1 MKTSLFFLI
10 NLVLLQA
17 ILTGC
22 EKNTASP
29 VPASQGN
36 GETGFVSGKVTD
48 ARGNAMPG
56 VKVVIEHTVWFG
68 TYLFA
73 TTDNQGN
80 YRLAIPTD
88 PAGSWTAKAQI
99 ERTAYGKAYTFDLH
113 PVHEGSFNRNGP
125 AVRDFTWK
133 LSGRRPGTETY
144 YGAHLD
150 LYQFG
155 TDVPM
160 NQVKIIFTP
169 AAGETQLI
177 DGSPAVAFERTVE
190 DVSGTFMVK
199 DIPVGR
205 YSVKAVYP
213 GKNLKLDNRHDNG
226 DAETNKTV
234 VFGKNG
240 YLASTEYN
248 IEFWLTE

>member
-1 MKTSLFFLI
+1 
-10 NLVLLQA
+10 VLLQV

-22 EKNTASP
+22 EKDT
-29 VPASQGN
+29 VQPAPGSQN
-36 GETGFVSGKVTD
+36 SVEAGFVSGKVTD

-56 VKVVIEHTVWFG
+56 VKIVIEHTVWFG

-80 YRLAIPTD
+80 YRLALPAD
-88 PAGSWTAKAQI
+88 PAGSWTAKAQV
-99 ERTAYGKAYTFDLH
+99 ERTAYGQAYTFDLH
-113 PVHEGSFNRNGP
+113 PVHEGSFNRNSP

-133 LSGRRPGTETY
+133 LSGQRPGTNTY

-160 NQVKIIFTP
+160 HQVKIIFTP
-169 AAGETQLI
+169 APGETQMI
-177 DGSPAVAFERTVE
+177 DGSPAVGFERTVE

-199 DIPVGR
+199 DVPVGK
-205 YSVKAVYP
+205 YTVKAVYH
-213 GKNLKLDNRHDNG
+213 GKDLKLDNRHDNY